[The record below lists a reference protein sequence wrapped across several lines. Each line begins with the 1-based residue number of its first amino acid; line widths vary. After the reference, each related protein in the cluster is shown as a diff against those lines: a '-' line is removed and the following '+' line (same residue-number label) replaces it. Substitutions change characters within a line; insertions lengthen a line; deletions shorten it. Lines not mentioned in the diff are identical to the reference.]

1 MAHCLVDF
9 DLICDQIC
17 EQTSGSSEK
26 DAALVLTEVF
36 SDGHSFSR
44 PVNQD
49 LLESYIENDFKVS
62 TMKPRLFTS

>member
-17 EQTSGSSEK
+17 EQNSGSSIE

-36 SDGHSFSR
+36 SDGQSCSQL
-44 PVNQD
+44 VNQE

-62 TMKPRLFTS
+62 TMIPRLFTS